1 MISPPFESI
10 MNIEEDAAV
19 KRFILEDLQKW
30 RNSKRRKPLV
40 LRGARQTGKTWALKE
55 FGKEFPDGYAYFNF
69 DKDIEYRQFFS
80 TTKDV
85 FRILENLAMASGQK
99 ITKDTLIIFDEIQEC
114 PDALNSL
121 KYFCEDAPEYYVA
134 SAGSLLGLM
143 LSSSFPVGKVNF
155 LDMGPMTFTEFLIA
169 EGNEN
174 LVQYLSSVDRIEN
187 IPDAFFNPLEEKLK
201 MYFVI
206 GGMPEA
212 VSVWTEDHD
221 TAEVDS
227 VLSDIIESY
236 ESDFGKHAP
245 SEDVQK
251 IHYIWDSV
259 SSQLARDNK
268 KFLYSAVRPGAR
280 AREYENALLW
290 LKNARFVAKVMRVTK
305 PGLPISAYDDLD
317 AFKIYMGD
325 VGLLRKKSRL
335 ATSAFG
341 EGTRLFTEFKGALTE
356 NFVYQSLVRQYE
368 VPPRYWTQTPYEVD
382 FIIQRENDVLPVEA
396 KAGVN
401 VRATSLKKYAEKY
414 EEDTPLMVRL
424 SLRNL
429 SLDGKILNVPLFMID
444 ELDSL
449 IGIALKSVKSE

>member
-10 MNIEEDAAV
+10 MRHIEDAAV

-40 LRGARQTGKTWALKE
+40 LRGARQVGKTWALKE
-55 FGKEFPDGYAYFNF
+55 FGKEFPDGCAYFNF

-245 SEDVQK
+245 AEDVQK

-290 LKNARFVAKVMRVTK
+290 LKNAGFVAKVMRVTK

-382 FIIQRENDVLPVEA
+382 FIIQRENDILPVEA

-401 VRATSLKKYAEKY
+401 VRATSLKKYAGKY
-414 EEDTPLMVRL
+414 EDDTPLMVRL